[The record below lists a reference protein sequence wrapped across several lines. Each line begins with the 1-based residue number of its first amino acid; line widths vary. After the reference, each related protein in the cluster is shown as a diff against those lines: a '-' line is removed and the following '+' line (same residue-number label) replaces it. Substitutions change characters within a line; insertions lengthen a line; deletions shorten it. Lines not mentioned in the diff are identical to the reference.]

1 VVMGLKWMLG
11 FIAQKYKDLIWIWKT
26 ELSKFI
32 FRAIG
37 LSKMKLGVV
46 FSATAKNQK
55 YSP

>member
-1 VVMGLKWMLG
+1 MGLKWMLG

-37 LSKMKLGVV
+37 LSKMKLGVG